1 MQCPNP
7 IVCGVMMSLCAN
19 LMAVITLAGCS
30 AKSSAPPAM
39 APSEMDAIK
48 RSLAP
53 LGARVTSDSADGL
66 YVTLRNTFV
75 EIHETGGIVEGSN
88 KTQQGYKDFASVND
102 AVAKVFL
109 AADELEPFKK
119 WLRTSL
125 SSTPNAPQQAEY
137 KRLKLTLSRNP
148 LHMVFSFNQ
157 PAE

>member
-1 MQCPNP
+1 MQCPHQ
-7 IVCGVMMSLCAN
+7 ILCGAMLSLCGIFLA
-19 LMAVITLAGCS
+19 LITLAGCG

-39 APSEMDAIK
+39 TPSEMDAIK

-53 LGARVTSDSADGL
+53 LGGRVTSDSADGL

-109 AADELEPFKK
+109 AADEQEPFKK

-125 SSTPNAPQQAEY
+125 SSVPSASQQAEY

-148 LHMVFSFNQ
+148 LHMVFSLSP